1 MPIEILSILI
11 GISESEFAEAGLALS
26 LDGRFFA

>member
-11 GISESEFAEAGLALS
+11 GISESEFAEAGLAQS
-26 LDGRFFA
+26 LGRFFA